1 VPIQLKTP
9 APSNTSAAAVRA
21 GLDCDNHLAIFV
33 NSEANTVQGVTE
45 VGPRPS
51 SGWPGHL
58 GPYGRTTPDRSPRLG
73 KPVELGYKA
82 QVTENDD
89 GVIVDHAVERGN
101 PADGPQLAPAVHR
114 VIQRAGRK
122 PGTVTADRSYG
133 EQAVEDDL
141 RELGV
146 RYVVIPR
153 MGKPGKARRRT
164 PTRVP
169 PHRQGAHR
177 QRSTE
182 QCMHLPVRR
191 STQSLWHIERGA
203 YRAPDHLGVL
213 AVGEGLH
220 DGAPV

>member
-1 VPIQLKTP
+1 VCAAVVSGCTGHHPESAHPTP

-82 QVTENDD
+82 QVTENGD

-101 PADGPQLAPAVHR
+101 PPTARSSPRLSTWSSSAPA
-114 VIQRAGRK
+114 GN
-122 PGTVTADRSYG
+122 PG
-133 EQAVEDDL
+133 
-141 RELGV
+141 
-146 RYVVIPR
+146 P
-153 MGKPGKARRRT
+153 
-164 PTRVP
+164 
-169 PHRQGAHR
+169 
-177 QRSTE
+177 
-182 QCMHLPVRR
+182 
-191 STQSLWHIERGA
+191 
-203 YRAPDHLGVL
+203 
-213 AVGEGLH
+213 
-220 DGAPV
+220 